1 MAKEYI
7 LLCLEEE
14 EEENQSS
21 RWGPYFK
28 TLPWKRGINNQEH
41 ILFWTNEKIETLLKG
56 SLCYEEA
63 RSLRKEVSFSIK
75 VLGPLLKKSIN
86 ASREQKTTKNV
97 FEQITSIL
105 PWQKDQQDNDE
116 NNIVDDKTISDAIK
130 GAFVNLLTRSFLD
143 DDENEK
149 LVPLLDLMQH
159 SNTPNVS
166 LKVIKTKS
174 SSTSDPTNEDTGVD
188 TVVEVRANC
197 DIDAG
202 SEMFNQYR
210 SEEEENMPYARF
222 FTRFGFV
229 PGIMEPMENLLLDKS
244 PIFWPKKV
252 EV

>member
-1 MAKEYI
+1 
-7 LLCLEEE
+7 LCLEEE

-86 ASREQKTTKNV
+86 ASRRPKTTKNV

-116 NNIVDDKTISDAIK
+116 NDVVDDKIISDAIK

-166 LKVIKTKS
+166 LKVVKTKS
-174 SSTSDPTNEDTGVD
+174 STSSADPTTEDTGVD

-197 DIDAG
+197 NIDAG
-202 SEMFNQYR
+202 SETFNQYR

-229 PGIMEPMENLLLDKS
+229 PGIMEPMENLLQDKS